1 MGAAMNLRAAACD
14 VRWSLWWIALI
25 AVPAHVLLL
34 LGLPIGPWLVPV
46 AGLLAAALRRP
57 ERARFDHPAVL
68 GVVAIAAL
76 AIAYGSIATAD
87 RSWDGLATWTANA
100 RWLAVDGTL
109 EQPYFRD
116 PDVFHYAR
124 GYPLLQPILLA
135 LGMTWFGEL
144 GGRVLFPLLWLL
156 LVTGLEA
163 PLARAGLDPKPRRLA
178 VLGLALVP
186 IFIEPGGGGAASGFA
201 DLLVAALVLHAAVAL
216 AEDRPA
222 LAAVTGLLLP
232 MAKTEGLV
240 HVLILLG
247 LAALAGRSRAAVGTA
262 LGASVGLALTVPLQQ
277 QIRTPDLA
285 LGWAS
290 LLPATVPVVVLTL
303 GLALR
308 ARRTRTVALAL
319 ILIAP
324 AGLLW
329 LGAFDRTV
337 IGQTLQ
343 SLARLEL
350 EFSALPSIV
359 GQGLLTLVHVRKLGL
374 TFVLAVVTVVLV
386 SRRCGLGP
394 LRPLLVALLLAG
406 TAIVLFVADR
416 PPETIDLFLRE
427 GMARYTAQWIGVA
440 WLLIGLGWARLAAHP
455 EPVELRTPAPR

>member
-1 MGAAMNLRAAACD
+1 MNLRAAACD

-156 LVTGLEA
+156 LVTGLDA

-201 DLLVAALVLHAAVAL
+201 DLLVAGLVLHAAVAL

-222 LAAVTGLLLP
+222 LATVTGLLLP

-247 LAALAGRSRAAVGTA
+247 LAALAGRRQAAIGTA
-262 LGASVGLALTVPLQQ
+262 LGAALGLALSVPLQQ
-277 QIRTPDLA
+277 QIRSPDVA

-290 LLPATVPVVVLTL
+290 LLPATLPFAVLGL
-303 GLALR
+303 GLALH
-308 ARRTRTVALAL
+308 ARRTRRLAL
-319 ILIAP
+319 VATLVAP
-324 AGLLW
+324 ACLLW
-329 LGAFDRTV
+329 IGAFDRTV
-337 IGQTLQ
+337 LGQTLQ
-343 SLARLEL
+343 NFARLDLAFEEL
-350 EFSALPSIV
+350 PAIA
-359 GQGLLTLVHVRKLGL
+359 GQGVLTLVQVRKLGL
-374 TFVLAVVTVVLV
+374 TFVLAAATVVVV
-386 SRRCGLGP
+386 SRRCGLGS
-394 LRPLLVALLLAG
+394 LRPLLAALLLAG
-406 TAIVLFVADR
+406 TAILLFLADR
-416 PPETIDLFLRE
+416 PPEAIDLFLRE
-427 GMARYTAQWIGVA
+427 GMVRYTAQWTGVA

-455 EPVELRTPAPR
+455 GPASLRTPAPR

>member
-1 MGAAMNLRAAACD
+1 MNLRAAACD

-34 LGLPIGPWLVPV
+34 MGLPFHPWLVPL
-46 AGLLAAALRRP
+46 AGLGAAALQRP
-57 ERARFDHPAVL
+57 ARPRFDHPAVL
-68 GVVAIAAL
+68 GVVAVATL
-76 AIAYGSIATAD
+76 AIAYGSLATAD

-100 RWLAVDGTL
+100 RWLAVDGSL

-201 DLLVAALVLHAAVAL
+201 DLLVAGLVLHAAVAL

-222 LAAVTGLLLP
+222 LATVTGLLLP

-247 LAALAGRSRAAVGTA
+247 LAALAGRRQAAIGTA
-262 LGASVGLALTVPLQQ
+262 LGAALGLALSVPLQQ
-277 QIRTPDLA
+277 QIRSPDVA

-290 LLPATVPVVVLTL
+290 LLPATLPFAVLGL
-303 GLALR
+303 GLALH
-308 ARRTRTVALAL
+308 ARRTRRLAL
-319 ILIAP
+319 VATLVAP
-324 AGLLW
+324 ACLLW
-329 LGAFDRTV
+329 IGAFDRTV
-337 IGQTLQ
+337 LGQTLQ
-343 SLARLEL
+343 NLARLDLAFEEL
-350 EFSALPSIV
+350 PAIA
-359 GQGLLTLVHVRKLGL
+359 GQGVLTLVQVRKLGL
-374 TFVLAVVTVVLV
+374 TFVLAAATVVVV
-386 SRRCGLGP
+386 SRRCGLGS
-394 LRPLLVALLLAG
+394 LRPLLAALLLAG
-406 TAIVLFVADR
+406 TAILLFLADR
-416 PPETIDLFLRE
+416 PPEAIDLFLRE
-427 GMARYTAQWIGVA
+427 GMVRYTAQWTGVA

-455 EPVELRTPAPR
+455 GPVSLRTPAPR